1 MEYNG
6 GSPNPRLP
14 IISNNASGYYPVV
27 IKNIEAQAP
36 PTTGTTAGSIQPTVL
51 EYTVNTSG

>member
-14 IISNNASGYYPVV
+14 IISNNASGYYPAV
-27 IKNIEAQAP
+27 IKNMEAQAP
-36 PTTGTTAGSIQPTVL
+36 TIAGTTAETMQPTVL